1 VSDSFLFG
9 VFPYV
14 AVAIFVVGVAWRAR
28 TARGS
33 FTSRS
38 SEFLEKK
45 ALFWGSVPWHYAILA
60 ILAAHLLALVFA
72 RAWGALLGDPTR
84 LVILEVA
91 GLALGIW
98 ATVAILLLILRRVA
112 SPRLRV
118 VTTVVD
124 WIVLA
129 LLLVQV
135 ATGVQIALTLRW
147 GSVWYLHTAVPWL
160 ASLLT
165 LAPQVDYAGLLPGV
179 VKLHAVSAFVLL
191 AVAPFSRLVHA
202 LALPI
207 SYLWRPYQ
215 VVVWNRKF
223 ASPSQEPI
231 RPERGAA
238 GRGA

>member
-14 AVAIFVVGVAWRAR
+14 AAATFVVGVAWRAR
-28 TARGS
+28 AASAS

-60 ILAAHLLALVFA
+60 ILAAHLLALVFT
-72 RAWGALLGDPTR
+72 RAWGRLLGDPAR
-84 LVILEVA
+84 LVVLEVI

-98 ATVAILLLILRRVA
+98 ATLAIVLLIARRIA
-112 SPRLRV
+112 TPRLRV
-118 VTTVVD
+118 VTTWVD

-135 ATGVQIALTLRW
+135 ATGVEIALTLRW

-160 ASLLT
+160 ESLVR

-179 VKLHAVSAFVLL
+179 VKLHAASAFVLL

-202 LALPI
+202 LAVPV

-215 VVVWNRKF
+215 VVVWNRKLGGT
-223 ASPSQEPI
+223 P
-231 RPERGAA
+231 
-238 GRGA
+238 

>member
-1 VSDSFLFG
+1 MSDSFLFG

-14 AVAIFVVGVAWRAR
+14 AAATAVVGIAWRAR
-28 TARGS
+28 AASAS

-60 ILAAHLLALVFA
+60 ILAAHLLALVMPG
-72 RAWGALLGDPTR
+72 AWGALLGDPLR
-84 LVILEVA
+84 LAVAEVA
-91 GLALGIW
+91 GLALGLW
-98 ATVAILLLILRRVA
+98 ATLAIALLLARRLL

-118 VTTVVD
+118 VTTWID
-124 WIVLA
+124 WAVLA

-135 ATGVQIALTLRW
+135 ATGVWIALTLRW
-147 GSVWYLHTAVPWL
+147 GSVWYLHTVVPWL
-160 ASLLT
+160 ASLAR

-202 LALPI
+202 LAVPL

-215 VVVWNRKF
+215 VVVWNRR
-223 ASPSQEPI
+223 EPAPAEPA
-231 RPERGAA
+231 RRA
-238 GRGA
+238 